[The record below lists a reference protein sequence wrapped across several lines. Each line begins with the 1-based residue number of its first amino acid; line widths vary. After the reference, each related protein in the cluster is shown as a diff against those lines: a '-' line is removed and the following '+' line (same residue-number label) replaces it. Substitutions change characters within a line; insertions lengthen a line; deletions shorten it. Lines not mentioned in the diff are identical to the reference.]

1 MITSFPEFS
10 SLDFPTPTRATL
22 DQAYA
27 AIGAALDNNDLVGG
41 LALFDAQRRAYE
53 SWAALVELRFAQDT
67 RNADHVAVRDY
78 ADSLTPYA
86 TNLETQIKKLVLAR
100 RDEVAPYLD
109 AHVIALWEADITT
122 FDVRIESM
130 LAEEARLSAEYT
142 ALLAAGEITF
152 RGQTHNLSGLEPF
165 QQDADRATRH
175 EAEAA
180 RWDFYEANGAQLDR
194 LFGDLVRLRTDMAHA
209 LGFESYVELGYRR
222 MRRTDYTAQD
232 VARFRDRIVSHVT
245 PLVQALL
252 QRRQFEM
259 GWESLKAWDEALVDP
274 QGNPGPAGDYDMML
288 ARAKE
293 MFARLDET
301 GEMAAFFSE
310 MVDKNYLD
318 LKNRA
323 GKAGGG
329 FCTSFS
335 TQGTP
340 FIFAN
345 FNGTHGDIGVFT
357 HEMGHAF
364 QNWKSRHL
372 PVIDML
378 WPTMEGAEIHSMGLE
393 FLTWPEID
401 LLVEEGAGERYRRL
415 HLIESLSFLPYGACV
430 DHFQHE
436 IYAKP
441 GMSPEERHATWLRL
455 EKHYMPWRDWG
466 DLAYPAKGGRWQAQ
480 RHIYNSPF
488 YYIDYTLALCVA
500 LQIWLIAQVGAGRAL
515 EIYRGLCEAG
525 GSQAF
530 CTLVRNAG
538 LVVPFEDDALAEI
551 VGEAEQMLMM

>member
-1 MITSFPEFS
+1 MITSFPDFNTLDFLAPTRE
-10 SLDFPTPTRATL
+10 SLDT
-22 DQAYA
+22 AYA
-27 AIGAALDNNDLVGG
+27 TINEALDSGDIASALS
-41 LALFDAQRRAYE
+41 LFDAQRRAYE
-53 SWAALVELRFAQDT
+53 SWSALVELRFSQDT
-67 RNADHVAVRDY
+67 RNTDYIEARDY
-78 ADSLTPYA
+78 ADKLTPYA
-86 TNLETQIKKLVLAR
+86 TGLETEVKKRLLGRREEVAQHLDDHVLA
-100 RDEVAPYLD
+100 LWD
-109 AHVIALWEADITT
+109 ADVTT
-122 FDVRIESM
+122 FDTRIEAM

-142 ALLAAGEITF
+142 ALLAAAEIPF
-152 RGQTHNLSGLEPF
+152 RDETHNLSGLEPF
-165 QQDADRATRH
+165 QQDPDRETRH

-180 RWDFYEANGAQLDR
+180 KWDFYERNGEALDR
-194 LFGDLVRLRTDMAHA
+194 IFDDLVRVRVAMAQT

-222 MRRTDYTAQD
+222 MRRTDYSAVD
-232 VARFRDRIVSHVT
+232 VAGFRERIATHVT

-252 QRRQFEM
+252 QRRQLEM

-274 QGNPGPAGDYDMML
+274 KGNPGPAGDYDLMIER
-288 ARAKE
+288 ARE
-293 MFARLDET
+293 MFARLDES
-301 GEMAAFFSE
+301 GEMAAFFGE

-318 LKNRA
+318 LKNRT

-364 QNWKSRHL
+364 QNWKSRGF

-401 LLVEEGAGERYRRL
+401 LLVEDGAGERYRRL
-415 HLIESLSFLPYGACV
+415 HLIESLCFLPYGACV

-436 IYAKP
+436 IYSTP
-441 GMSPEERHATWLRL
+441 GMTAQDRHATWQRL
-455 EKHYMPWRDWG
+455 EKQYMPWRDWG

-480 RHIYNSPF
+480 RHIYGSPF

-500 LQIWLIAQVGAGRAL
+500 LQIWLIAQVDAPRAFDL
-515 EIYRGLCEAG
+515 YRELCEAG
-525 GSQAF
+525 GSKAF
-530 CTLVRNAG
+530 CSLVRGVG
-538 LVVPFEDDALAEI
+538 LTVPFEEDALAEI
-551 VGEAEQMLMM
+551 VHEAEQMLMM

>member
-1 MITSFPEFS
+1 MITAFPLFE
-10 SLDFPTPTRATL
+10 SLDFPTPSRETL
-22 DQAYA
+22 GQAYDA
-27 AIGAALDNNDLVGG
+27 VGAALDEGDLPCA
-41 LALFDAQRRAYE
+41 LNLFDAQRRAYE
-53 SWAALVELRFAQDT
+53 SWSALVELRFAQDT
-67 RNADHVAVRDY
+67 RNAAFVAARDY
-78 ADSLTPYA
+78 ADTLTPFA
-86 TNLETQIKKLVLAR
+86 TGLETDIKKRVLSLREQA
-100 RDEVAPYLD
+100 AQHLD
-109 AHVIALWEADITT
+109 AHVLALWEADITT
-122 FDVRIESM
+122 FDERIEPM

-142 ALLAAGEITF
+142 TLLAAAEIPF
-152 RGQTHNLSGLEPF
+152 RGERHNLSGLEPF
-165 QQDADRATRH
+165 QQDADRTTRH

-180 RWDFYEANGAQLDR
+180 RWAFYAENGEALDR
-194 LFGDLVRLRTDMAHA
+194 IFDDLVRLRTEMAKA
-209 LGFESYVELGYRR
+209 LGFDTYIELGYRR

-232 VARFRDRIVSHVT
+232 VARYRERIVTHVT

-252 QRRQFEM
+252 QRRQLEM
-259 GWESLKAWDEALVDP
+259 GWDSLKAWDEALVDP
-274 QGNPGPAGDYDMML
+274 KGNPGTAGDYDLMI
-288 ARAKE
+288 ARARE
-293 MFARLDET
+293 MFANLDET
-301 GEMAAFFSE
+301 GEMAAFFSA
-310 MVDKNYLD
+310 MVDQHYVD

-335 TQGTP
+335 SEGTP

-364 QNWKSRHL
+364 QNWKSRNQ

-393 FLTWPEID
+393 FLTWPKID

-415 HLIESLSFLPYGACV
+415 HLIESLCFLPYGACV

-436 IYAKP
+436 IYARP
-441 GMSPEERHATWLRL
+441 GMSAEERHATWLRL
-455 EKHYMPWRDWG
+455 EKLYMPWRDWG

-480 RHIYNSPF
+480 RHIYGSPF

-500 LQIWLIAQVGAGRAL
+500 LQLWLIAQVDPSRAMDL
-515 EIYRGLCEAG
+515 YRGLCEAG

-530 CTLVRNAG
+530 CSLVRSAG
-538 LVVPFEDDALAEI
+538 LIVPFEEDALAEI
-551 VGEAEQMLMM
+551 VHEAEQMLMM

>member
-67 RNADHVAVRDY
+67 RNADHVAARDY

-100 RDEVAPYLD
+100 REEVAPYLD

-288 ARAKE
+288 VRAKE

-441 GMSPEERHATWLRL
+441 GMSLRNGMQHGCVWRNTICPGATGRSCLSGKGW
-455 EKHYMPWRDWG
+455 P
-466 DLAYPAKGGRWQAQ
+466 LA
-480 RHIYNSPF
+480 
-488 YYIDYTLALCVA
+488 
-500 LQIWLIAQVGAGRAL
+500 GAAPYL
-515 EIYRGLCEAG
+515 
-525 GSQAF
+525 
-530 CTLVRNAG
+530 
-538 LVVPFEDDALAEI
+538 
-551 VGEAEQMLMM
+551 